1 MPTYQ
6 YACQRCEHQFEHF
19 QSITAPPL
27 TTCPQCEGP
36 VTRLIS
42 GGAGFLFKGSGFY
55 TTDYRSD
62 QYKQSEKAEKPTT
75 TPSTSTD
82 GAAANTSTPKTET
95 ERTGHGDRT
104 ADGP

>member
-6 YACQRCEHQFEHF
+6 YECQQCEHRFEQF

-27 TTCPQCEGP
+27 TACPRCSGS

-42 GGAGFLFKGSGFY
+42 AGAGFIFKGSGFY

-62 QYKQSEKAEKPTT
+62 HYKQREKAEKASGTSS
-75 TPSTSTD
+75 PSTDSPKKTD
-82 GAAANTSTPKTET
+82 TPDTPASKSETS
-95 ERTGHGDRT
+95 
-104 ADGP
+104 